1 LLSELKSAK
10 TDLNIEV
17 IGINQTGYD
26 VFNPLIFSSSRL
38 PWLQDTARDEVWAR
52 WQVTWR
58 DVFILDSENRVY
70 AVYNLTEHNLAIPDN
85 REALKHLF
93 LQAATVSDSD
103 QDGLPDDWELRFL
116 GGLSA
121 KANEDP
127 DSDGVDNFTEFLFGT
142 DSANPKSRS
151 ALQPELV
158 SKGQERYLSVTFRRR
173 AGSMFDYSI
182 ETSTDLRIWNPA
194 SAVESQSPRNLF
206 DGTGTSE
213 IRTTFTNPAS
223 NPPQGFLR
231 ARAVPRP
238 RP

>member
-1 LLSELKSAK
+1 MLSELKSAK

-17 IGINQTGYD
+17 IGINKTGYD
-26 VFNPLIFSSSRL
+26 VFNPLIFSSSNL
-38 PWLQDTARDEVWAR
+38 PWLQDNPVDEVWSH

-70 AVYNLTEHNLAIPDN
+70 AVYNLTEHNLAIPEN
-85 REALKHLF
+85 RQELKQLF

-103 QDGLPDDWELRFL
+103 QDGLPDDWELRYL
-116 GGLSA
+116 GNLSA

-127 DSDGVDNFTEFLFGT
+127 DGDGVDNFTEFLFGT
-142 DSANPKSRS
+142 DPANSKSHS
-151 ALQPELV
+151 ALQSELV
-158 SKGQERYLSVTFRRR
+158 SQGQERYLSMTFRRR

-182 ETSTDLRIWNPA
+182 ETSTDLRKWTPA
-194 SAVESQSPRNLF
+194 SNVVSQPPRNLF

-213 IRTTFTNPAS
+213 VRASFTNPAN
-223 NPPQGFLR
+223 NPPQGFVR

-238 RP
+238 PF